1 MKYAAFSPAR
11 FHRSNEQ
18 APDRSEHEYGNPGSL
33 VATGSLRDRSN
44 LGRAHRECASLPDQH
59 SSRCQSGRI
68 DPCMVPKGLAAAVLA
83 SAVKIA
89 PNFPMAAAISNL
101 LYTILIYSI
110 LGTVIAI
117 LAVEA
122 TGRRSGPLRMA
133 LSIRERAPLTRRLE
147 AFGPQYGVF
156 PVRLLVRRGH
166 LPSGKLLARSWTT
179 ILDSARF

>member
-1 MKYAAFSPAR
+1 MQQRTASEPHAEVCSTTVLINTRREGLPAVQLQTSMLSR
-11 FHRSNEQ
+11 
-18 APDRSEHEYGNPGSL
+18 
-33 VATGSLRDRSN
+33 
-44 LGRAHRECASLPDQH
+44 ASLPDQH

>member
-1 MKYAAFSPAR
+1 
-11 FHRSNEQ
+11 
-18 APDRSEHEYGNPGSL
+18 
-33 VATGSLRDRSN
+33 
-44 LGRAHRECASLPDQH
+44 
-59 SSRCQSGRI
+59 
-68 DPCMVPKGLAAAVLA
+68 MVPKGLAAAVLA

-166 LPSGKLLARSWTT
+166 LPSGTLLARSWTP